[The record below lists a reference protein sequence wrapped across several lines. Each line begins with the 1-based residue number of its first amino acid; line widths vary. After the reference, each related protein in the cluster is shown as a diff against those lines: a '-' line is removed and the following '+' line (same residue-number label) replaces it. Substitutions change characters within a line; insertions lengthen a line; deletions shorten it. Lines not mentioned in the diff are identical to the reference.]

1 MGYYTTAQICLNG
14 HVITNN
20 LEESPEFTERF
31 CSTCGK
37 PTITTCQSCRKRI
50 RGSHHEQ
57 GVIGYWS
64 PELPMFC
71 PECGKA
77 YPWTESKLLALKE
90 TVELAEGLTLDEK
103 AEMNKSLE
111 TIVTNGPGLQPAA
124 IKYRNLAKKAGVA
137 VADATKQIIVEIAS
151 EAVKKVVF
159 GP

>member
-1 MGYYTTAQICLNG
+1 M
-14 HVITNN
+14 
-20 LEESPEFTERF
+20 
-31 CSTCGK
+31 
-37 PTITTCQSCRKRI
+37 
-50 RGSHHEQ
+50 
-57 GVIGYWS
+57 
-64 PELPMFC
+64 PMFC